1 MESKTIDADAIR
13 PQLIRTGYKVLATN
27 LVMLAVGIAIIYLLL
42 NKDFILPFTM
52 GVLAGIF
59 NLYMYQRLLKKSLTK
74 PLDKMASFV
83 ITRYYVKFMIILA
96 ILGILIAKL
105 ELGPLPLLAGFVAT
119 IMTTIIAMVFISRKE
134 FA

>member
-13 PQLIRTGYKVLATN
+13 PQLISTGYKVLATN
-27 LVMLAVGIAIIYLLL
+27 LVMLGVGVAVICLVF
-42 NKDFILPFTM
+42 NKSLVLPFTM

-59 NLYMYQRLLKKSLTK
+59 NLYMYQRLLKKSITK
-74 PLDKMASFV
+74 PIDKMASFV
-83 ITRYYVKFMIILA
+83 MTRYYVKFLIILA
-96 ILGILIAKL
+96 ILAILIAKL

-134 FA
+134 FV